1 MGRGSAAAA
10 AAATAAAP
18 VTGAPR
24 GTSSRRR
31 RRRNPDGR
39 LPQLRT
45 RRGRSS
51 RAGRSGGGGGGVVEL
66 TSRPPSPLPTA
77 AAAML
82 HRFPALRGLV
92 ERLKRRLVGSGA
104 RAAAAAGGQSPW
116 GVWGCGQ
123 CGGFLCDPVSLLCGH
138 TFCRVCAERRRRAG
152 GALLRRRGATPA
164 TAHPSPQAVCS
175 LCPGARIVQ
184 SRLRVNVILGHLLAK
199 GFPRQVRAARLR
211 HEGNLLCKEGR
222 LQAALEKYDQ
232 ALRLAPSDHLL
243 YCNRSQINSTLK
255 CYEEALRDVKMACEL
270 QPYWLKV
277 DMDKET
283 CEDQN
288 VTNCDNSEKPL
299 PSQEGS
305 RDASSPGET
314 VAEQETP
321 QKNKRQAEVAAVSDL
336 PPKIAKMDESDK
348 QEEPNAENC
357 IAFDGVDPSDMECSL
372 CMRLFYEPVTTPC
385 GHTFCL
391 RCLERCLDHNP
402 ECPLC
407 KDSLL
412 ECLAM
417 KKLCKTVLMEELIA
431 KYLPA
436 ELAERKKLNEE
447 EMAEFSNLNKNVPIF
462 VCTMAYPTV
471 PCPLHIFEPCYRLM
485 VRRCMETGT
494 RQFGMCIRD
503 PVKGF
508 ADYGCILEIR
518 NVEVF
523 TDGRS
528 VVDSIGKRRFKVLQ
542 HSKCDG
548 YNTADIE
555 YIEDKKVQG
564 EASEYLTILHSAVYD
579 QARTWFNTLKSSL
592 RVRIIH
598 HFGPMPVKEPD
609 PQVSPDGPAWCW
621 WILAVLPLENKAQ
634 LPFLAMTS
642 LKARLKGIRSIL
654 TFLFLTQT
662 K

>member
-1 MGRGSAAAA
+1 
-10 AAATAAAP
+10 
-18 VTGAPR
+18 
-24 GTSSRRR
+24 
-31 RRRNPDGR
+31 
-39 LPQLRT
+39 
-45 RRGRSS
+45 
-51 RAGRSGGGGGGVVEL
+51 
-66 TSRPPSPLPTA
+66 
-77 AAAML
+77 ML
-82 HRFPALRGLV
+82 HRFPALRELV
-92 ERLKRRLVGSGA
+92 ERLKRRLGA
-104 RAAAAAGGQSPW
+104 GKTDGCRPPW
-116 GVWGCGQ
+116 DPGLGCGE
-123 CGGFLCDPVSLLCGH
+123 CGGFLCQPVSLLCGH
-138 TFCRVCAERRRRAG
+138 TFCKECVE
-152 GALLRRRGATPA
+152 RRRGAAARRWGTVGTAAAAA
-164 TAHPSPQAVCS
+164 TTLPGTAGDACS
-175 LCPGARIVQ
+175 LCPGARMAP
-184 SRLRVNVILGHLLAK
+184 SRLRINVLLSHLLAK
-199 GFPRQVRAARLR
+199 GFPEQVRAARLR
-211 HEGNLLCKEGR
+211 HEGNVLCKEGR

-255 CYEEALRDVKMACEL
+255 CYEEALQDAKIACEL
-270 QPYWLKV
+270 QPYWAKGHVRKGHVLNILGKTDEAFREFLLCLVLQGENEKAKSEAPKV
-277 DMDKET
+277 DLDQENRK
-283 CEDQN
+283 DQN
-288 VTNCDNSEKPL
+288 VANCDPSGKPL
-299 PSQEGS
+299 LSQEGS
-305 RDASSPGET
+305 LDENGDVASPVETNPGKER
-314 VAEQETP
+314 P
-321 QKNKRQAEVAAVSDL
+321 PNNKRQAEVAAGSDL
-336 PPKIAKMDESDK
+336 PPKIAKMDQSDE
-348 QEEPNAENC
+348 QEEPNAENG
-357 IAFDGVDPSDMECSL
+357 IAFDYVNPSDMECAL

-402 ECPLC
+402 QCPLC
-407 KDSLL
+407 KDNLL

-417 KKLCKTVLMEELIA
+417 KKLCKTVVIEELIA

-518 NVEVF
+518 NMEVF
-523 TDGRS
+523 GDGRS

-542 HSKCDG
+542 HGKCDG

-555 YIEDKKVQG
+555 YIEDKKVYG

-579 QARTWFNTLKSSL
+579 QAHTWFNTLKSSL

-598 HFGPMPVKEPD
+598 HFGPMPAKEPD
-609 PQVSPDGPAWCW
+609 PQVNPNGPAWCW

-654 TFLFLTQT
+654 TFLFLTQR

>member
-10 AAATAAAP
+10 ATE
-18 VTGAPR
+18 APR
-24 GTSSRRR
+24 SHSN

-45 RRGRSS
+45 RRGQPPPCRRSS
-51 RAGRSGGGGGGVVEL
+51 RLGRSGVAEL
-66 TSRPPSPLPTA
+66 ASRPAPSPPSPSP

-82 HRFPALRGLV
+82 HRFPALGELV
-92 ERLKRRLVGSGA
+92 GRLKRRLGTGA
-104 RAAAAAGGQSPW
+104 GRAAFIGTAGRSPW
-116 GVWGCGQ
+116 GFLACGQ
-123 CGGFLCDPVSLLCGH
+123 CGGFLCEPVSLLCGH
-138 TFCRVCAERRRRAG
+138 TFCKECAEKRR

-164 TAHPSPQAVCS
+164 TAGNPTSRAVCS
-175 LCPGARIVQ
+175 LCPGARIAQ
-184 SRLRVNVILGHLLAK
+184 SRLRVNVILSHLLAK
-199 GFPRQVRAARLR
+199 GFPEQVRAARLR
-211 HEGNLLCKEGR
+211 HEGNALCKEGR
-222 LQAALEKYDQ
+222 LRAALEKYDQ

-243 YCNRSQINSTLK
+243 YRNRSQINSTLK
-255 CYEEALRDVKMACEL
+255 CYEEALQDAKIACEL
-270 QPYWLKV
+270 QPYWVKV
-277 DMDKET
+277 DMDQEN

-288 VTNCDNSEKPL
+288 VINCDNSGRPL
-299 PSQEGS
+299 PNQEGNL
-305 RDASSPGET
+305 DENVDISSPVEA
-314 VAEQETP
+314 VAEKETP
-321 QKNKRQAEVAAVSDL
+321 QNNKRQAEVAAGSDL
-336 PPKIAKMDESDK
+336 PPKIAKMDESN
-348 QEEPNAENC
+348 EEEDPNAENC
-357 IAFDGVDPSDMECSL
+357 LAFDCVDPSDMECSL

-407 KDSLL
+407 KEDLL

-431 KYLPA
+431 KYLPE
-436 ELAERKKLNEE
+436 ELAERKKLYEE

-528 VVDSIGKRRFKVLQ
+528 VVDSIGKRRFKVLR

-555 YIEDKKVQG
+555 YIEDKKVHG
-564 EASEYLTILHSAVYD
+564 DASEYLTILHSAVYD

-598 HFGPMPVKEPD
+598 HFGPMPAKEPD
-609 PQVSPDGPAWCW
+609 PQVNPDGPAWCW

-642 LKARLKGIRSIL
+642 LKARLYGIRSIL

>member
-1 MGRGSAAAA
+1 MLR
-10 AAATAAAP
+10 
-18 VTGAPR
+18 
-24 GTSSRRR
+24 SRRIGPPPPPPPPR
-31 RRRNPDGR
+31 SLLLLAYR
-39 LPQLRT
+39 
-45 RRGRSS
+45 RSS
-51 RAGRSGGGGGGVVEL
+51 RFRRSGVVEL
-66 TSRPPSPLPTA
+66 TSRPASPAA

-82 HRFPALRGLV
+82 HRFPALRELV
-92 ERLKRRLVGSGA
+92 GRLKRRLGNGA
-104 RAAAAAGGQSPW
+104 GRAAWNGAAAAAAAEAATAAAKRSPL
-116 GVWGCGQ
+116 GFLACGH

-138 TFCRVCAERRRRAG
+138 TFCKECAERRRG
-152 GALLRRRGATPA
+152 VLLRRRGATPA
-164 TAHPSPQAVCS
+164 TSNPTASRAVCS
-175 LCPGARIVQ
+175 LCPGARMAQ

-199 GFPRQVRAARLR
+199 GFPEQVRAARLR
-211 HEGNLLCKEGR
+211 HEGNALCKEGR
-222 LQAALEKYDQ
+222 LRDALQKYDQ

-243 YCNRSQINSTLK
+243 YRNRSQINSTLK
-255 CYEEALRDVKMACEL
+255 CYEEALHDAKIACEL
-270 QPYWLKV
+270 QPYWVKV
-277 DMDKET
+277 DMDQEN
-283 CEDQN
+283 CEDQK
-288 VTNCDNSEKPL
+288 VTNGDNSGKPL
-299 PSQEGS
+299 PNPEGNL
-305 RDASSPGET
+305 DGKVDLSSPVET
-314 VAEQETP
+314 VAQKEAP
-321 QKNKRQAEVAAVSDL
+321 QNNKRQAEVAAGSDL
-336 PPKIAKMDESDK
+336 PPKIAKMDESDE
-348 QEEPNAENC
+348 QEGPNAENC
-357 IAFDGVDPSDMECSL
+357 LAVDWLDPSDMECSL

-407 KDSLL
+407 KDDLL

-431 KYLPA
+431 KYLPE
-436 ELAERKKLNEE
+436 ELAERKKLYEE

-518 NVEVF
+518 NLEVF
-523 TDGRS
+523 ADGRS
-528 VVDSIGKRRFKVLQ
+528 VVDSIGKRRFKVLR
-542 HSKCDG
+542 HSRCDG

-555 YIEDKKVQG
+555 YIEDKKVDG

-579 QARTWFNTLKSSL
+579 QARTWFRTLKSSL

-609 PQVSPDGPAWCW
+609 PQVNPDGPAWCW

-642 LKARLKGIRSIL
+642 LKARLYGIRSIL
-654 TFLFLTQT
+654 TFLFLTQ

>member
-1 MGRGSAAAA
+1 
-10 AAATAAAP
+10 
-18 VTGAPR
+18 
-24 GTSSRRR
+24 
-31 RRRNPDGR
+31 
-39 LPQLRT
+39 
-45 RRGRSS
+45 
-51 RAGRSGGGGGGVVEL
+51 
-66 TSRPPSPLPTA
+66 
-77 AAAML
+77 
-82 HRFPALRGLV
+82 
-92 ERLKRRLVGSGA
+92 
-104 RAAAAAGGQSPW
+104 
-116 GVWGCGQ
+116 
-123 CGGFLCDPVSLLCGH
+123 
-138 TFCRVCAERRRRAG
+138 
-152 GALLRRRGATPA
+152 
-164 TAHPSPQAVCS
+164 
-175 LCPGARIVQ
+175 
-184 SRLRVNVILGHLLAK
+184 
-199 GFPRQVRAARLR
+199 
-211 HEGNLLCKEGR
+211 
-222 LQAALEKYDQ
+222 
-232 ALRLAPSDHLL
+232 
-243 YCNRSQINSTLK
+243 
-255 CYEEALRDVKMACEL
+255 
-270 QPYWLKV
+270 
-277 DMDKET
+277 
-283 CEDQN
+283 
-288 VTNCDNSEKPL
+288 
-299 PSQEGS
+299 
-305 RDASSPGET
+305 
-314 VAEQETP
+314 
-321 QKNKRQAEVAAVSDL
+321 
-336 PPKIAKMDESDK
+336 
-348 QEEPNAENC
+348 
-357 IAFDGVDPSDMECSL
+357 AFDFVDPSDMECAL

-402 ECPLC
+402 QCPLC
-407 KDSLL
+407 KENLL

-417 KKLCKTVLMEELIA
+417 KKLCKTVVIEELIA

-518 NVEVF
+518 NMEVF
-523 TDGRS
+523 GDGRS

-542 HSKCDG
+542 HGKCDG

-555 YIEDKKVQG
+555 YIEDKKVYG

-579 QARTWFNTLKSSL
+579 QAHTWFNTLKSSL

-598 HFGPMPVKEPD
+598 HFGPMPAKEPD
-609 PQVSPDGPAWCW
+609 PQVNPNGPAWCW

-654 TFLFLTQT
+654 TFLFLTQR